1 VALNNSSPTAAT
13 TFTQT
18 NATGLTVCG
27 LVQVIQTQAGLTVPS
42 TSGPSNTFLVAV
54 PAVPLAPT
62 LQAPTTQVASLDAK
76 PELMPVPSVELASNA
91 VPMHLTAT
99 LVRR

>member
-1 VALNNSSPTAAT
+1 
-13 TFTQT
+13 
-18 NATGLTVCG
+18 
-27 LVQVIQTQAGLTVPS
+27 VIQTQAGLTVPS

-62 LQAPTTQVASLDAK
+62 LQAPTTQVASLDGK
-76 PELMPVPSVELASNA
+76 PEVMPVPSTELASYI
-91 VPMHLTAT
+91 VPTHLTAR